1 MSIDDEALVRRFA
14 RAAEPLHSCGYYA
27 QEITQFTN
35 LGYRGWWHAYF
46 AYRSAPLGA
55 ASAAEVTDT
64 FYNFAPRMVERAVPN
79 CWSILDPQET
89 RGKHLEFLEAALTR
103 IFDSFSF
110 PTSLD
115 PLVDALAGTLPRLN
129 TEGRPLFCAWAN
141 EPWPDSPL
149 LGLWHAST
157 LLREYRFDAHN
168 QALRTADISGLG
180 CHLLM
185 VADGRGSPEVIQK
198 IRGWTQEEW
207 EDEAI
212 YLNKRGWLDSSMR
225 YTDVGRSQR
234 KRIEADTDKGCLELC
249 SALDKTTVTNSLLAL
264 EAVAQY
270 LIESGV
276 VPGRWPPAHLGN
288 LDPSSEQDYR

>member
-1 MSIDDEALVRRFA
+1 
-14 RAAEPLHSCGYYA
+14 
-27 QEITQFTN
+27 
-35 LGYRGWWHAYF
+35 
-46 AYRSAPLGA
+46 
-55 ASAAEVTDT
+55 
-64 FYNFAPRMVERAVPN
+64 
-79 CWSILDPQET
+79 
-89 RGKHLEFLEAALTR
+89 
-103 IFDSFSF
+103 
-110 PTSLD
+110 
-115 PLVDALAGTLPRLN
+115 
-129 TEGRPLFCAWAN
+129 
-141 EPWPDSPL
+141 
-149 LGLWHAST
+149 
-157 LLREYRFDAHN
+157 
-168 QALRTADISGLG
+168 
-180 CHLLM
+180 M

>member
-1 MSIDDEALVRRFA
+1 
-14 RAAEPLHSCGYYA
+14 
-27 QEITQFTN
+27 
-35 LGYRGWWHAYF
+35 
-46 AYRSAPLGA
+46 
-55 ASAAEVTDT
+55 
-64 FYNFAPRMVERAVPN
+64 MVERAVPN
-79 CWSILDPQET
+79 CWSILDPRRRNDT
-89 RGKHLEFLEAALTR
+89 SSSSAA
-103 IFDSFSF
+103 FSHIRQLQLS
-110 PTSLD
+110 TSLD
-115 PLVDALAGTLPRLN
+115 PLVDALNTLFEVKHR
-129 TEGRPLFCAWAN
+129 GRPLFCAWAN

-234 KRIEADTDKGCLELC
+234 KLIEANTDKGCLELC
-249 SALDKTTVTNSLLAL
+249 RPW
-264 EAVAQY
+264 
-270 LIESGV
+270 IF
-276 VPGRWPPAHLGN
+276 R
-288 LDPSSEQDYR
+288 R